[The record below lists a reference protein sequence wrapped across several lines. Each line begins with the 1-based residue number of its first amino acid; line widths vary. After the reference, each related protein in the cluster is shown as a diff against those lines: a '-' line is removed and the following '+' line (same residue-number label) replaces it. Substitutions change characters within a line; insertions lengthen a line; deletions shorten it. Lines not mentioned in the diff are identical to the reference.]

1 MNLNPLNPHYRSY
14 MFAEFKAQSEKLRHY
29 PRHSVDCIIHIE
41 PGLCNCGT
49 EEEDEEQG
57 RQEFEEAEI
66 ETQEN
71 DND

>member
-1 MNLNPLNPHYRSY
+1 MNLNPLNPHYSSY

-49 EEEDEEQG
+49 EGEDEEQG